1 MEPNRFNSKGI
12 GNDIYKVWFFAGGET
27 HDNKF
32 NIFTGSF
39 IRLMMN
45 ILGDDFGFIRGIYYR
60 SPMRNVIWALNHA
73 QKCVDNPE
81 KNEKFVTAFRQIVD
95 NNNYSDTQLIIISSS
110 TGSVTAA
117 QTACFLAQ
125 ENINNTYFKKPFHL
139 VLGASM
145 ISPESELYKQLI
157 HYQDQG
163 HIGIILNDEVQDDG
177 DTSYGVGGKTRM
189 EAYRNAFGLMFPFF
203 SGKFKGPSFLNTNPS
218 SGHIHRRR
226 SQTLQ
231 KAIDYVNIILIQHK
245 LAGNYYKEKAT
256 GAILPL
262 NHPGGL

>member
-27 HDNKF
+27 DDDKF

-39 IRLMMN
+39 INLMKDIM
-45 ILGDDFGFIRGIYYR
+45 GDDFGFIKGIYYR

-73 QKCVDNPE
+73 QKCVANPE

-95 NNNYSDTQLIIISSS
+95 NNYSSDTQLIIVSSS
-110 TGSVTAA
+110 TGSVAAA

-145 ISPESELYKQLI
+145 ISPQSELYKQLI
-157 HYQDQG
+157 HYKDQG
-163 HIGIILNDEVQDDG
+163 SIGIILNEEVQDDG
-177 DTSYGVGGKTRM
+177 DTSYGVGGKTRL
-189 EAYRNAFGLMFPFF
+189 EAYRNAFGLMLPFL
-203 SGKFKGPSFLNTNPS
+203 SYKFKGPSFLNTNPET
-218 SGHIHRRR
+218 GHIHRRR

-231 KAIDYVNIILIQHK
+231 KAIDYVNIILIKHK
-245 LAGNYYKEKAT
+245 LAGDHFKGKAVEV
-256 GAILPL
+256 INLLKPPL
-262 NHPGGL
+262 